1 MNSEIS
7 IVENTVHLCYPIV
20 ISASKKYLCALK
32 RYLTAPKKYLCALK
46 RYLTAPKKYL
56 KQLWHM
62 KMGILTDVGARKTGT
77 FLCT

>member
-56 KQLWHM
+56 CALKRY
-62 KMGILTDVGARKTGT
+62 LTAPKKYLECR
-77 FLCT
+77 FAP